1 MYEISLGLTTFQ
13 VVGSASA
20 STSCFA
26 IQRICLK
33 RKRKCSVVFILKIS
47 LKYFSTNCLCTKTL
61 LYSGDIFCSL
71 ITILPSLIES
81 YQQIVLSRTCM
92 TYVDKEWKRWHIF
105 LKTSYA
111 RGNFVMHILYTY
123 CYCPKDWR
131 VNREDNPLPLKGILL
146 REKKMTFAHFQ

>member
-1 MYEISLGLTTFQ
+1 M
-13 VVGSASA
+13 VGSASA

-146 REKKMTFAHFQ
+146 REKKWHLPIFSNLLVA